1 MIPTPSTTGDTAM
14 PLETVHVAF
23 CDCTGTVHTI
33 GAFPTLAAA
42 HAARREECGDDGGF
56 VADTTYRTD
65 GPLRYRAT
73 GRSAATTPTGWAE
86 EYTEGCCDRLM
97 VHTDAHG
104 EPDAAWSV
112 TAPYGEGNEDG
123 AGPLYVVTLGSFS
136 SDDLTVYAGPDHA
149 ASIAAAAY
157 LY

>member
-1 MIPTPSTTGDTAM
+1 M

-23 CDCTGTVHTI
+23 CDCTDAVHAI

-65 GPLRYRAT
+65 GP
-73 GRSAATTPTGWAE
+73 TGWAE

-97 VHTDAHG
+97 VHTDAYG
-104 EPDAAWSV
+104 EPNAAWSV

-123 AGPLYVVTLGSFS
+123 TGPLYVVTLGSFS
-136 SDDLTVYAGPDHA
+136 SDDLTVYVGPDHA
-149 ASIAAAAY
+149 ASIAAATGEADR
-157 LY
+157 

>member
-1 MIPTPSTTGDTAM
+1 M

-23 CDCTGTVHTI
+23 CDCADAVHVI

-65 GPLRYRAT
+65 GP
-73 GRSAATTPTGWAE
+73 TGWTE
-86 EYTEGCCDRLM
+86 EYAEGCDVLR
-97 VHTDAHG
+97 VHLDSDG
-104 EPDAAWSV
+104 ELNAAWSV

-136 SDDLTVYAGPDHA
+136 SGDVTVYAGPDHA

>member
-1 MIPTPSTTGDTAM
+1 MIPTPST
-14 PLETVHVAF
+14 ETVHVAF
-23 CDCTGTVHTI
+23 CDCADAVHVI

-65 GPLRYRAT
+65 GP
-73 GRSAATTPTGWAE
+73 TGWAH
-86 EYTEGCCDRLM
+86 EYGKGCDVLR
-97 VHTDAHG
+97 VHLDSNG
-104 EPDAAWSV
+104 EPNAAWSV

-123 AGPLYVVTLGSFS
+123 TGPLYVVTLGSFS
-136 SDDLTVYAGPDHA
+136 SDDLTVYVGHDHA

>member
-42 HAARREECGDDGGF
+42 HAARREKCGDDGGF

-65 GPLRYRAT
+65 GPT
-73 GRSAATTPTGWAE
+73 S
-86 EYTEGCCDRLM
+86 
-97 VHTDAHG
+97 
-104 EPDAAWSV
+104 
-112 TAPYGEGNEDG
+112 
-123 AGPLYVVTLGSFS
+123 
-136 SDDLTVYAGPDHA
+136 GPDHA
-149 ASIAAAAY
+149 ASIAAATGEADR
-157 LY
+157 

>member
-23 CDCTGTVHTI
+23 CDCADAVHVI

-65 GPLRYRAT
+65 GP
-73 GRSAATTPTGWAE
+73 TGWTE

-97 VHTDAHG
+97 VHTDAYG
-104 EPDAAWSV
+104 ELNAAWSV